1 MTEQGYRSGFISI
14 VGRPN
19 VGKSTL
25 MNAMMGMK
33 MAIVTPKA
41 QTTRNV
47 MRCILTRGQY
57 QMVFIDTPGIH
68 KPKNK
73 LGAHMVQA
81 ARGTFSEV
89 DAVLFLV
96 DAAAGIGGGDQF
108 VSGML
113 AGIATPVLVAVNK
126 IDALT
131 QEELRAA
138 MVQASELVPGSR
150 VFAISALKGTGL
162 HALEDALA
170 ESLPEGPQ
178 YYPGDTVTD
187 QPERV
192 IVGEIIREKALL
204 LLREEIP
211 HGIGVSVEGMEE
223 REDKPLIHIEATV
236 YCEKKSHKSIV
247 IGNGGSMLRRIGTE
261 ARADIQALL
270 GCQVFLELWVK
281 IRPDWRDNPRD
292 LKMLGYE

>member
-1 MTEQGYRSGFISI
+1 MTEPGYRSGFISI
-14 VGRPN
+14 IGRPN

-73 LGAHMVQA
+73 LGEHMLSA

-108 VSGML
+108 VADML
-113 AGIATPVLVAVNK
+113 ADIKTPVLVAVNK
-126 IDALT
+126 IDTLSPEDL
-131 QEELRAA
+131 QAA
-138 MVQASELVPGSR
+138 MARASELVPGSQ
-150 VFAISALKGTGL
+150 VFAISALQGTGL
-162 HALEDALA
+162 RALEDSLSAC
-170 ESLPEGPQ
+170 LPEGPQ
-178 YYPGDTVTD
+178 YYPDDTITD

-192 IVGEIIREKALL
+192 IVAEIIREKTLL
-204 LLREEIP
+204 YLREEIP
-211 HGIGVSVEGMEE
+211 HGIGVTVERMEE
-223 REDKPLIHIEATV
+223 REDKPLIHIEATI

-247 IGNGGSMLRRIGTE
+247 IGKGGSMLRNIGTA
-261 ARADIQALL
+261 ARTDIQALL
-270 GCQVFLELWVK
+270 GCQIFLELWVK

>member
-1 MTEQGYRSGFISI
+1 LTEGYRSGFIAI
-14 VGRPN
+14 IGRPN

-25 MNAMMGMK
+25 MNSMMGMK

-47 MRCILTRGQY
+47 MRCILTRGNY
-57 QMVFIDTPGIH
+57 QMVFLDTPGIH

-73 LGAHMVQA
+73 LGEHMVKA

-96 DAAAGIGGGDQF
+96 DAAAGIGGGDRY
-108 VSGML
+108 VAEML
-113 AGIATPVLVAVNK
+113 GGIETPVLLAVNK
-126 IDALT
+126 IDQLDRDGLK
-131 QEELRAA
+131 EA
-138 MVQASELVPGSR
+138 MAEASELVPGAL
-150 VFAISALKGTGL
+150 VFAISALQGKGL
-162 HALEDALA
+162 AALEDALA
-170 ESLPEGPQ
+170 ACLPEGPQ
-178 YYPGDTVTD
+178 YFPPETITD

-192 IVGEIIREKALL
+192 IIAEIIREKALL

-211 HGIGVSVEGMEE
+211 HGIGVAVEGMEE
-223 REDKPLIHIEATV
+223 REDKPLIHINATI

-247 IGNGGSMLRRIGTE
+247 IGKGGAMLRNIGSA
-261 ARADIQALL
+261 ARTDIQALL

-292 LKMLGYE
+292 LRMLGYD

>member
-1 MTEQGYRSGFISI
+1 LTEQGYRSGFISI

-25 MNAMMGMK
+25 MNALMGMK

-47 MRCILTRGQY
+47 MRCILTRAHY

-73 LGAHMVQA
+73 LGEHMVQA

-96 DAAAGIGGGDQF
+96 DASAGIGGGDQY
-108 VSGML
+108 VAEML
-113 AGIATPVLVAVNK
+113 RALSTPVLIGVNK
-126 IDALT
+126 IDALD
-131 QEELRAA
+131 RAGVEA
-138 MVQASELVPGSR
+138 AVAQARALVPQGR
-150 VFAISALKGTGL
+150 VYPISALKGEGL
-162 HALEDALA
+162 AELEDALA
-170 ESLPEGPQ
+170 ACLPEGPQ
-178 YYPGDTVTD
+178 YYPPETITD

-204 LLREEIP
+204 LLRDEIP
-211 HGIGVSVEGMEE
+211 HGIGVAVERMEE
-223 REDKPLIHIEATV
+223 REDKPLVHIEATI

-247 IGNGGSMLRRIGTE
+247 IGKGGAMLRRIGTD
-261 ARADIQALL
+261 ARTDIQALL

>member
-1 MTEQGYRSGFISI
+1 MTEPGYRSGFISI

-73 LGAHMVQA
+73 LGEHMLNA

-96 DAAAGIGGGDQF
+96 DAQAGIGGGDQF
-108 VSGML
+108 VAGML
-113 AGIATPVLVAVNK
+113 SGIDTPVLVAVNK
-126 IDALT
+126 IDTLS
-131 QEELRAA
+131 EEQLRDA
-138 MVQASELVPGSR
+138 MARASELVPGAK

-162 HALEDALA
+162 PALEDALA
-170 ESLPEGPQ
+170 GCLPEGPQ

-192 IVGEIIREKALL
+192 IVSEIIREKALL

-211 HGIGVSVEGMEE
+211 HGIGVSVERMEE
-223 REDKPLIHIEATV
+223 REDKPLIHIEATI

-247 IGNGGSMLRRIGTE
+247 IGKGGSMLRRIGTE
-261 ARADIQALL
+261 ARTDIQALL

-292 LKMLGYE
+292 LRMLGYE

>member
-1 MTEQGYRSGFISI
+1 MTEQGYRSGFIAI

-25 MNAMMGMK
+25 MNTMMGMK

-47 MRCILTRGQY
+47 MRCILTRGHY

-73 LGAHMVQA
+73 LGEHMVQA

-96 DAAAGIGGGDQF
+96 DAEAGIGGGDQF
-108 VSGML
+108 VAEML
-113 AGIATPVLVAVNK
+113 AGVKTPVLVAVNK
-126 IDALT
+126 IDALD

-138 MVQASELVPGSR
+138 MARASELVPGSR
-150 VFAISALKGTGL
+150 VFAISARQGTGVE
-162 HALEDALA
+162 ALEDALA
-170 ESLPEGPQ
+170 ACLPEGPQ
-178 YYPGDTVTD
+178 YYPDDTVTD

-192 IVGEIIREKALL
+192 IVSEIIREKTLL

-211 HGIGVSVEGMEE
+211 HGIGVVVERMEE
-223 REDKPLIHIEATV
+223 REDKPLVHIEATI

-247 IGNGGSMLRRIGTE
+247 IGKGGSMLRRIGTE
-261 ARADIQALL
+261 ARTDIQALL

-281 IRPDWRDNPRD
+281 IRQDWRDNPRD
-292 LKMLGYE
+292 LRMLGYE

>member
-1 MTEQGYRSGFISI
+1 MTEPQYHSGFVSI

-73 LGAHMVQA
+73 LGEHMLSA

-96 DAAAGIGGGDQF
+96 DAEAGIGSGDQF
-108 VSGML
+108 VSEML
-113 AGIATPVLVAVNK
+113 AGIKTPVLVAVNK
-126 IDALT
+126 IDALG
-131 QEELRAA
+131 QEEMRFA
-138 MVQASELVPGSR
+138 MAQAGELVKGSK
-150 VFAISALKGTGL
+150 VFAISGLMGTGL
-162 HALEDALA
+162 HALEEALA
-170 ESLPEGPQ
+170 DCLPEGPK
-178 YYPGDTVTD
+178 YYPDDTVTD

-192 IVGEIIREKALL
+192 IIAEIIREKTLL
-204 LLREEIP
+204 YLREEIP
-211 HGIGVSVEGMEE
+211 HGIGVTVDRMEE
-223 REDKPLIHIEATV
+223 REDKPLVDIEATI

-247 IGNGGSMLRRIGTE
+247 IGKGGSMLRRIGTA
-261 ARADIQALL
+261 ARTDIQALL

>member
-1 MTEQGYRSGFISI
+1 MTEPQYHSGFVSI

-73 LGAHMVQA
+73 LGEHMLSA

-96 DAAAGIGGGDQF
+96 DAEAGIGSGDQF
-108 VSGML
+108 VSEML
-113 AGIATPVLVAVNK
+113 AGIKTPVLVAVNK
-126 IDALT
+126 IDTLSPEAL
-131 QEELRAA
+131 QAA
-138 MVQASELVPGSR
+138 MAQAGELVPGSK
-150 VFAISALKGTGL
+150 VFAISALQGTGL
-162 HALEDALA
+162 DALEDALA
-170 ESLPEGPQ
+170 GCLPEGPQ
-178 YYPGDTVTD
+178 YYPDDTVTD

-192 IVGEIIREKALL
+192 IVAEIIREKTLL
-204 LLREEIP
+204 YLREEIP
-211 HGIGVSVEGMEE
+211 HGIGVVVERMEE
-223 REDKPLIHIEATV
+223 REDKPLIHIEATI

-247 IGNGGSMLRRIGTE
+247 IGKQGSMLRQIGTA
-261 ARADIQALL
+261 ARTDIQALL

>member
-1 MTEQGYRSGFISI
+1 MTEGYRSGFTAII
-14 VGRPN
+14 GRPN

-25 MNAMMGMK
+25 MNSLMGMK

-47 MRCILTRGQY
+47 MRCILTRGNY
-57 QMVFIDTPGIH
+57 QMVFVDTPGIH

-73 LGAHMVQA
+73 LGEHMVKA

-96 DAAAGIGGGDQF
+96 DAAAGIGGGDRY
-108 VSGML
+108 VAEMLSG
-113 AGIATPVLVAVNK
+113 INTPVLVAVNK
-126 IDALT
+126 IDQLDRDGL
-131 QEELRAA
+131 QAA
-138 MVQASELVPGSR
+138 MAAASELVIGAR
-150 VFAISALKGTGL
+150 VFAISALQGKGL
-162 HALEDALA
+162 AALEDALS
-170 ESLPEGPQ
+170 ECLPEGPQ
-178 YYPGDTVTD
+178 YFPPETVTD

-192 IVGEIIREKALL
+192 IIAEIIREKALL

-211 HGIGVSVEGMEE
+211 HGIGVAVEGMEE
-223 REDKPLIHIEATV
+223 REDKPLIHINATI

-247 IGNGGSMLRRIGTE
+247 IGKSGAMLRNIGST
-261 ARADIQALL
+261 ARTDIQALL

-292 LKMLGYE
+292 LRMLGYD